1 MAGCPAVRQPELSQ
15 QPVRPGTA
23 MCRWT
28 RRTEPRCG
36 GGGCRE
42 WTWALVR
49 GRTWC
54 DGGGRLSCVSAEEGP
69 GPAGLVVLV
78 RCDWAPCSAR
88 STAAVRR
95 DGRSRASRLADAGR
109 RRRGARQ
116 GGEGWWPSLEGR
128 PPQGVRL
135 PPLGLDVRRLGTN
148 CRDGRQYVT
157 SAAGDRVEAAG
168 HRSASGRASV
178 TRHRPNR
185 PALICQVCIWAL
197 WPVAGSPTGDRRD
210 FAPGAD
216 RGAVTGSA

>member
-28 RRTEPRCG
+28 RRTEPPCG

-109 RRRGARQ
+109 RRRGARP
-116 GGEGWWPSLEGR
+116 GWGR
-128 PPQGVRL
+128 LVAIPRGA
-135 PPLGLDVRRLGTN
+135 
-148 CRDGRQYVT
+148 T
-157 SAAGDRVEAAG
+157 SP
-168 HRSASGRASV
+168 RSASAAAGTGR
-178 TRHRPNR
+178 
-185 PALICQVCIWAL
+185 
-197 WPVAGSPTGDRRD
+197 SPTGHELPRRSSICDIRGRRPGRGRRTPECVWPRKCDAPPSQSACINLSGMHLGVVAGGGITDR
-210 FAPGAD
+210 
-216 RGAVTGSA
+216 